1 MHTSPQVPQLP
12 TSVVVFVHSAGFA
25 TGHAVSPALQ
35 SSVQTPAAHAACP
48 VPFVDGAGQTFAHP
62 PQLVASCCSSTH
74 VVGAAVGHPPK
85 PPLHVKVHWLLAHVG
100 CALVTLFGHASAHPL
115 QSLAL
120 LVVSTHVPPQR
131 VGVAVGQPD
140 TQVPAAH
147 TGSFAVHALVHE
159 PQVAG
164 LVMSISQ
171 PFEGLP
177 SQSAQPVA
185 HADAGKLHVPP
196 AVHDVAPAT
205 WSRFVQS
212 LPQVPQLWTSLGTHA
227 PLHCRSPVGHPEGG
241 ASSPASKTV
250 PPSVVPVSAPV
261 SAAVASW

>member
-1 MHTSPQVPQLP
+1 M
-12 TSVVVFVHSAGFA
+12 FVHSAGFV

-35 SSVQTPAAHAACP
+35 SSVHAPAVHAASP
-48 VPFVDGAGQTFAHP
+48 VPLVDGAGQMFAHP
-62 PQLVASCCSSTH
+62 PQFIASCCSSTH
-74 VVGAAVGHPPK
+74 AVGAAVGHPLK
-85 PPLHVKVHWLLAHVG
+85 PALHVKVHRLLAQVG
-100 CALVTLFGHASAHPL
+100 CALVTSFGHASAHPL

-120 LVVSTHVPPQR
+120 LVVSTHVPLQR

-140 TQVPAAH
+140 THVPAAH
-147 TGSFAVHALVHE
+147 TGSFVGQALVHE

-164 LVMSISQ
+164 LVMSVSQ

-177 SQSAQPVA
+177 SQSAQPIA

-212 LPQVPQLWTSLGTHA
+212 LPHVPQL
-227 PLHCRSPVGHPEGG
+227 
-241 ASSPASKTV
+241 
-250 PPSVVPVSAPV
+250 
-261 SAAVASW
+261 

>member
-1 MHTSPQVPQLP
+1 LLR
-12 TSVVVFVHSAGFA
+12 SVVVFVHSVGFA

-48 VPFVDGAGQTFAHP
+48 VPLVDGAGQMFAHP

-74 VVGAAVGHPPK
+74 AVGAAAGHPLN
-85 PPLHVKVHWLLAHVG
+85 PPLHVKVHLLLAHEG
-100 CALVTLFGHASAHPL
+100 CALETSFGHASAHPS

-120 LVVSTHVPPQR
+120 LVVSTHVPLQR
-131 VGVAVGQPD
+131 VGAAVGQPD
-140 TQVPAAH
+140 THVPAAQ
-147 TGSFAVHALVHE
+147 TGSFVGHALVHE

-164 LVMSISQ
+164 LVMSVSQ

-185 HADAGKLHVPP
+185 HADAGKLHVPG

-205 WSRFVQS
+205 WGKFVQS
-212 LPQVPQLWTSLGTHA
+212 FPHVPQL
-227 PLHCRSPVGHPEGG
+227 
-241 ASSPASKTV
+241 
-250 PPSVVPVSAPV
+250 
-261 SAAVASW
+261 